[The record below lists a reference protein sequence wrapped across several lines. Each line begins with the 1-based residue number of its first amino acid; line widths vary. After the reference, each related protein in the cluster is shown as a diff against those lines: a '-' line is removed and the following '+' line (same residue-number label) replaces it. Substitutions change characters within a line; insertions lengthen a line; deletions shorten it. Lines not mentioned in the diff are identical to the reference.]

1 MQAGA
6 LMPNSSFE
14 GEYEDPSVQEY
25 CEEAISV
32 ADNEALPSQ
41 KCNLRVVS
49 PLSFEPAE
57 ALSPEQ
63 SDAYLA
69 RFSVLL
75 LDEQSGRHGG
85 IGTVYYASN
94 PFGERLAVKVPN
106 RSKMLPRFL
115 MLNKSCFLRRRN
127 CCSVKSLNVTRNSP
141 ALKASPNF
149 LATAI
154 FRTNLH

>member
-85 IGTVYYASN
+85 IGTVYFASN

-106 RSKMLPRFL
+106 RSK
-115 MLNKSCFLRRRN
+115 KCF
-127 CCSVKSLNVTRNSP
+127 P
-141 ALKASPNF
+141 GF
-149 LATAI
+149 
-154 FRTNLH
+154 